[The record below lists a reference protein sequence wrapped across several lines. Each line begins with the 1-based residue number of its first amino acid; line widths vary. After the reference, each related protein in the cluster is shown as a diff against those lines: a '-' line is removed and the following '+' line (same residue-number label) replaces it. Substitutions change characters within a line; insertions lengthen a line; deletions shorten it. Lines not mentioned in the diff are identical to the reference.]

1 MIGVEIMNIKK
12 TKMSKYR
19 NIKTKVDGILF
30 DSKKEAARYCELKIL
45 LKKKKIYNLVCHP
58 VFPIIIS
65 DVKVCKYIADF
76 SYTEIL
82 PNHNKYD
89 VVEDVKGV
97 RTAIYRLKK
106 KLVKAMYGIDI
117 KEV

>member
-1 MIGVEIMNIKK
+1 
-12 TKMSKYR
+12 MSKYR

-58 VFPIIIS
+58 IFPIVIGGI
-65 DVKVCKYIADF
+65 KVCKYIADF
-76 SYTEIL
+76 SYSEIFRY
-82 PNHNKYD
+82 NNKYD

-97 RTAIYRLKK
+97 RTAVYRLKK